1 MSSEDESSQ
10 EECALCDK
18 EGYNFDFTPCCHERL
33 CDDCEEDMMLYECSN
48 HNCLKND
55 ECKWCKICFDINKV
69 SNRCKVDGCKYTWCD
84 ECSEN
89 HSCKAMEIKN

>member
-33 CDDCEEDMMLYECSN
+33 CDDCEEDDHAFGIMS
-48 HNCLKND
+48 LKTANYST
-55 ECKWCKICFDINKV
+55 I
-69 SNRCKVDGCKYTWCD
+69 
-84 ECSEN
+84 
-89 HSCKAMEIKN
+89 